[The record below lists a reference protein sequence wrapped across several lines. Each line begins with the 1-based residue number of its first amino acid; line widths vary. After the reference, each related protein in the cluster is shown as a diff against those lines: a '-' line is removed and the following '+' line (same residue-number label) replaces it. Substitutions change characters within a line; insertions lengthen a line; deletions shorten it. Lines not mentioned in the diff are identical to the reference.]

1 MTKEPRSKTAESPR
15 VTTYQELPL
24 EDLKIERFQV
34 RKENVGQGLEELA
47 TSIEKYG
54 LLQPIVVCK
63 KDKPPGKWEIV
74 CGQRRYLAHVKILK
88 LKKIMAGII
97 NHPISYEEGLAL
109 SASENIVRLDMTRKD
124 LIDLCADLFK
134 KYESIKDVVE
144 ETKLPYPVV
153 RKYIRYDGLPLDL
166 KERVDNKDINIELA
180 MKVQDAASASGKY
193 NSKEAKDLISLLN
206 TVDDP
211 IRKKIIELRKKN
223 PTVPLD
229 KIAKKAEEPEKTLKL
244 KLTLGVTL
252 ADPLRKYADDEDTD
266 LNTAVE
272 GFIESALQQ
281 GGYMG
286 EKE

>member
-1 MTKEPRSKTAESPR
+1 MTKEPRGKTTESPK
-15 VTTYQELPL
+15 VTTYQELPI

-34 RKENVGQGLEELA
+34 RKENVGEGLEALA
-47 TSIEKYG
+47 ESIEKYG

-63 KDKPPGKWEIV
+63 SEKPPGKWEIV

-88 LKKIMAGII
+88 FKKIMAGII

-134 KYESIKDVVE
+134 KYGTIKDVVE
-144 ETKLPYPVV
+144 ETKLPFPIV
-153 RKYIRYDGLPLDL
+153 RKYIRYDGLPSDL
-166 KERVDNKDINIELA
+166 QAMVNKKDINLELA
-180 MKVQDAASASGKY
+180 MKVQDAASASGRY
-193 NSKEAKDLISLLN
+193 NGKEAKELIALLN

-229 KIAKKAEEPEKTLKL
+229 KIAKKAEEPEKSLKV
-244 KLTLGVTL
+244 KLLLTETL
-252 ADPLRKYADDEDTD
+252 ANPLRKYVEDEGTD
-266 LNTAVE
+266 VNTAVE
-272 GFIESALQQ
+272 GFIESSLQQ
-281 GGYMG
+281 SGYMS